1 MPYTKQCD
9 NEPFIKWKRNDHRT
23 LKTVVYPCHPSKKIE
38 LDKVINAAMKVAEDL
53 YCLLN
58 NNFKIFFFADLDNI
72 DTTVVINYYGV
83 HFSVNEETT
92 LEEARTA
99 YRLAENKMRPEVNR
113 LKIVA

>member
-9 NEPFIKWKRNDHRT
+9 NEPFIKWTRNDHRT

-53 YCLLN
+53 YCLKYLEL
-58 NNFKIFFFADLDNI
+58 KGIGSHNI